1 MCGALSAQETPA
13 SRMNAPDRLDSV
25 RDRDAGQPHA
35 RRRVAMER
43 DSKVAN
49 AALFTLLRE
58 DHTVGQ
64 LLRME
69 LLRDSGV
76 RFAGYRHPHPLDQH
90 IELRVHVASSALHPA
105 GVAEGACRRLAEEFR
120 RLRADGLEQMKAIE
134 DARKAEEELA

>member
-1 MCGALSAQETPA
+1 
-13 SRMNAPDRLDSV
+13 MNAPDRLDSV

-43 DSKVAN
+43 DSKVQN
-49 AALFTLLRE
+49 AALFTLQRE
-58 DHTVGQ
+58 DHTVGH

-69 LLRDSGV
+69 LLRDAGV

-105 GVAEGACRRLAEEFR
+105 GAVEAACRRLAVEFG
-120 RLRADGLEQMKAIE
+120 RLKADSSEQVGEIQRKL
-134 DARKAEEELA
+134 KAEEDREL